1 MTYNWTKEE
10 QINKPIK
17 QYTYGTTFSGAGG
30 TSLGLEYLNRF
41 QNIFYNELDSKQS
54 TLYNLNLNPLYGFDM
69 PIQELVSMD
78 LSDKPEMFDLD
89 VLQASPPCSLYSA
102 ANNNAEQMKGQ
113 DSSKFSCSED
123 GGMCQVIDELY
134 QPAIELCGKLR
145 PKVFIIENVTGLL
158 FKKNK
163 VYVDDIYKRLTD
175 LGYKTIHSTVKGE
188 NIGLPQS
195 RNRVFFISIRED
207 LEFNEFNL
215 DFNEPKALI
224 KDIKYTDEPTLS
236 LTPHK
241 LALLEHYQEE
251 DKHLGHI
258 RTRLDGKNTGFGTKI
273 NVPSRDIFSTIT
285 TKSDVNIVLNVVNG
299 RNVFTSAT
307 PQQLIQAQSFPLDY
321 NFNGKS
327 IYYALG
333 MSVPPLMIAKI
344 VERIEKSI
352 LEPFYAK

>member
-1 MTYNWTKEE
+1 MTYRWTIKE
-10 QINKPIK
+10 QLNKPIK
-17 QYTYGTTFSGAGG
+17 PYTYGTTFSGAGG
-30 TSLGLEYLNRF
+30 TSLGLEYLNRYK
-41 QNIFYNELDSKQS
+41 NIFYNELDKKQS
-54 TLYNLNLNPLYGFDM
+54 ELYNLNLHPLYKFDM

-89 VLQASPPCSLYSA
+89 ILQASPPCSLYSSS
-102 ANNNAEQMKGQ
+102 NKKAEKMKGQ
-113 DSSKFSCSED
+113 KSSKFSCAESA
-123 GGMCQVIDELY
+123 GLCQVIDELY

-175 LGYKTIHSTVKGE
+175 LGYKTIHSVVKGE
-188 NIGLPQS
+188 DIGLPQS

-207 LEFNEFNL
+207 LDFNEFNL
-215 DFNEPKALI
+215 DFNEPKVLI
-224 KDIKYTDEPTLS
+224 KDITYTDEPTL
-236 LTPHK
+236 TPSAHK
-241 LALLEHYQEE
+241 LELLKHYQEG

-258 RTRLDGKNTGFGTKI
+258 RTRLEGKNTGFGVKLNIPTKD
-273 NVPSRDIFSTIT
+273 VFSTLT
-285 TKSDVNIVLNVVNG
+285 TKTDANLILNRVDG
-299 RNVFTSAT
+299 ENVFTYPT

-321 NFNGKS
+321 DFNGKS

-344 VERIEKSI
+344 VEKVEKYI
-352 LEPFYAK
+352 LEPYYAK